1 MPILNDI
8 WGNDVEITGSYV
20 SYRNRLIDVNQI
32 HTFQTKGKR
41 LYINTY
47 KQNQAVPTMCIFFDN
62 KEKAQEAYLSMK
74 EAYYGPL
81 SRPTKQQ
88 PSLSTSDVLS
98 MLFVTFSPLLVFL
111 FLMLFASLPVAN
123 GSVLFLPS

>member
-1 MPILNDI
+1 MPIVNDI
-8 WGNDVEITGSYV
+8 WGNDVEITNSYV
-20 SYRNRLIDVNQI
+20 SHRNRLIDVHQI

-47 KQNQAVPTMCIFFDN
+47 KQNQTVPTMCIFFDN
-62 KEKAQEAYLSMK
+62 KEKAQEAYQAMK
-74 EAYYGPL
+74 EVYYGPL
-81 SRPTKQQ
+81 CLSQKQQ
-88 PSLSTSDVLS
+88 PSLSTSDLLS

-123 GSVLFLPS
+123 ASVLFLPS